1 MSAEMTYVNEFVARG
16 IVLNIGWNEYRKTIL
31 TLLVKER
38 RGNVL
43 KLDINLESKT
53 NVKNG

>member
-43 KLDINLESKT
+43 KLDIYLETKT
-53 NVKNG
+53 NVKIG